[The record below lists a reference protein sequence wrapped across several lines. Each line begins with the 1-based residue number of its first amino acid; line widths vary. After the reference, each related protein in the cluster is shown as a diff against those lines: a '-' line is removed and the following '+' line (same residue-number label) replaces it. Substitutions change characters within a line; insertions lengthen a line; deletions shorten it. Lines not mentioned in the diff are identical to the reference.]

1 MIANLEPQYFT
12 PEEYLEWEERQ
23 EFKHEYV
30 NGEVYAMTGGTI
42 PHNDIAVNLTT
53 FLRNCL
59 RGKGCKVSMVDAKV
73 SASELGPFFYP
84 DIAVTC
90 DERDRRAL
98 KFLQYPCLIAE
109 VLSPST
115 EGYDRGDKFKHYRR
129 IATLKEYLLISA
141 EQVSVECFR
150 LSDRGIWELYPYSE
164 GEEIHLTTIDLRF
177 PISLLYE
184 DVEMQIS

>member
-12 PEEYLEWEERQ
+12 PEEYLEWEECQ
-23 EFKHEYV
+23 EFKYEYV
-30 NGEVYAMTGGTI
+30 NGEVYAMTGGTLS
-42 PHNDIAVNLTT
+42 HNAIAVNCTT
-53 FLRNCL
+53 TIRNHL
-59 RGKGCKVSMVDAKV
+59 RGGSCRVFMSDAKV
-73 SASELGPFFYP
+73 STSELGPFFYP
-84 DIAVTC
+84 DVTVTC
-90 DERDRRAL
+90 DDRDRKAI

-141 EQVSVECFR
+141 EQISVECFR

-164 GEEIHLTTIDLRF
+164 GDEIHLTSIDFHF

-184 DVEMQIS
+184 DVEMQIL